1 LTNKKTLLAAQRAG
15 IKGLPASKP
24 FNQQGEIMIRQTVFG
39 FKIEKTAET
48 LTAHGGLAL
57 LAEYNHGMGLREL
70 ADRYIPGPGSNRG
83 YAASAFVDSLVL
95 LLQAGGRRLE
105 DLRELRRESPLLK
118 MVERNEIP
126 DSDTVGDWLRRM
138 GDPTNG
144 QSGLVGLGT
153 VRDTLNQ
160 RLLRRDERS
169 DYTLDMDAMQVEA
182 EKYDARFTYQGKKGY
197 MPMLGYLFEP
207 GICIHDEFR
216 EGNESP
222 GAGHVA
228 FYLDCIQRMPV
239 GKRIARFRSDSA
251 SYQAALIN
259 ELEEDGVLW
268 TITADQDEAVRKLIK
283 AIPETAWQRPYPECE
298 YELAE
303 TVHSMEKTKTSFRL
317 AVKREERRQKNL
329 FDQERYF
336 HYAVAT
342 NLPEEKSAQDV
353 LAWHNQRG
361 QAENFNKELKAGF
374 GQDQMPCGQSHANA
388 VYFRIGVIAY
398 NLFLGFKRLACPE
411 AWGRHTMAT
420 FRWKLIQIA
429 GRIVHH
435 AGQIVLKLKVESDLL
450 SLIQGIRQR
459 CYEESLA
466 TT

>member
-1 LTNKKTLLAAQRAG
+1 
-15 IKGLPASKP
+15 
-24 FNQQGEIMIRQTVFG
+24 MIRQTVFG
-39 FKIEKTAET
+39 FKIEKTEET
-48 LTAHGGLAL
+48 ITAHGGLAL

-70 ADRYIPGPGSNRG
+70 TDRHLPGPGSNRG

-118 MVERNEIP
+118 LVERNEIP

-138 GDPTNG
+138 GDPMTG
-144 QSGLVGLGT
+144 QAGLVGLGA
-153 VRDTLNQ
+153 VRDILTH
-160 RLLRRDERS
+160 RFLRRDERS
-169 DYTLDMDAMQVEA
+169 DYTLDVDAMQVEG
-182 EKYDARFTYQGKKGY
+182 EKHDAHFTYLETKGY

-207 GICIHDEFR
+207 GVCLLDEFR
-216 EGNESP
+216 EGNASP

-228 FYLDCIQRMPV
+228 FYLDCVHRMPA
-239 GKRIARFRSDSA
+239 GKRIARFRADSA
-251 SYQAALIN
+251 SYQAELIN
-259 ELEEDGVLW
+259 ELEGDDVLW
-268 TITADQDEAVRKLIK
+268 TITADQDSAVKRLVSS
-283 AIPETAWQRPYPECE
+283 IPDAAWQEAFPGAG

-303 TVHSMEKTKTSFRL
+303 TVHSMEKTKRAFRL
-317 AVKREERRQKNL
+317 VVKREERRQPNL
-329 FDQERYF
+329 FDGERYF

-342 NLPEEKSAQDV
+342 NAPAEKSSLDV
-353 LAWHNQRG
+353 LTWHNHRG
-361 QAENFNKELKAGF
+361 QAENYNKELKAGF

-398 NLFLGFKRLACPE
+398 NLFLGFRRLACPE

-435 AGQIVLKLKVESDLL
+435 AGQIILKLKVETDLL
-450 SLIQGIRQR
+450 TLIQGIRQR
-459 CYEESLA
+459 CAEESLA
-466 TT
+466 AT

>member
-1 LTNKKTLLAAQRAG
+1 
-15 IKGLPASKP
+15 
-24 FNQQGEIMIRQTVFG
+24 MIRQTVFG
-39 FKIEKTAET
+39 FKIEKTDEE

-57 LAEYNHGMGLREL
+57 LAEYNHGIGLREL
-70 ADRYIPGPGSNRG
+70 VDRHLPGPGSNRG

-105 DLRELRRESPLLK
+105 DLRELRRESPLLRL
-118 MVERNEIP
+118 VERSEIP

-138 GDPTNG
+138 GDAGTG
-144 QSGLVGLGT
+144 RAGLLGLGT
-153 VRDTLNQ
+153 VRDALTH
-160 RLLRRDERS
+160 RLLRRDAQK
-169 DYTLDMDAMQVEA
+169 DYTLDMDATQVEG
-182 EKYDARFTYQGKKGY
+182 EKHDAQFSYLGKKGY

-207 GICIHDEFR
+207 GICLLDEFR

-228 FYLDCIQRMPV
+228 FYLDCVQRMPV
-239 GKRIARFRSDSA
+239 GKRIARFRADSA

-259 ELEEDGVLW
+259 ELEEDDVLW
-268 TITADQDEAVRKLIK
+268 SITADQDDAVRKLIK
-283 AIPETAWQRPYPECE
+283 TIPETAWQRPYPECE

-317 AVKREERRQKNL
+317 VVKREERRQKSL
-329 FDQERYF
+329 FEQERYF

-342 NLPEEKSAQDV
+342 NLPEGKSPQEV
-353 LAWHNQRG
+353 LTWHNQRG
-361 QAENFNKELKAGF
+361 QAENFNKELKIGF

-398 NLFLGFKRLACPE
+398 NLFLGFRRLACPE
-411 AWGRHTMAT
+411 AWGCHTIAT
-420 FRWKLIQIA
+420 FRWKLIQVA

-435 AGQIVLKLKVESDLL
+435 AGRLTLKLKVESDLL
-450 SLIQGIRQR
+450 ELIQRIRRR
-459 CYEESLA
+459 CYEIQLA
-466 TT
+466 PA

>member
-1 LTNKKTLLAAQRAG
+1 
-15 IKGLPASKP
+15 LPASKS

-39 FKIEKTAET
+39 FKVEKTEET

-57 LAEYNHGMGLREL
+57 LAEYNHGIGLREL
-70 ADRYIPGPGSNRG
+70 ADRHLPGPGSNRG

-105 DLRELRRESPLLK
+105 DLRELRRESPLL
-118 MVERNEIP
+118 RLADRDEIP

-138 GDPTNG
+138 GDPTTG
-144 QSGLVGLGT
+144 QAGLVGLGA
-153 VRDTLNQ
+153 VRDTLNH
-160 RLLRRDERS
+160 RLLRRDERK

-182 EKYDARFTYQGKKGY
+182 EKHDAQFTYQGRKGY

-207 GICIHDEFR
+207 GICVYDEFR

-228 FYLDCIQRMPV
+228 FYLGCVQRMPA
-239 GKRIARFRSDSA
+239 GKHIARFRADSA
-251 SYQAALIN
+251 SYQAELIN
-259 ELEEDGVLW
+259 ELEKDGVLW
-268 TITADQDEAVRKLIK
+268 TITADRDAAVRKLITS
-283 AIPETAWQRPYPECE
+283 IPGTAWQRPYPGCE

-303 TVHSMEKTKTSFRL
+303 TVHSMEKSKRSFRL
-317 AVKREERRQKNL
+317 VVKREERRQQDL
-329 FDQERYF
+329 FDGEEYF

-342 NLPEEKSAQDV
+342 NLPEEKSALDV

-361 QAENFNKELKAGF
+361 QAENFNKELKIGF
-374 GQDQMPCGQSHANA
+374 GQDQMPCGQSYANA

-398 NLFLGFKRLACPE
+398 NLFLGFRRLACPE

-435 AGQIVLKLKVESDLL
+435 AGKIVLKLKVEAALL
-450 SLIQGIRQR
+450 LLIQGIRQR

-466 TT
+466 AT

>member
-1 LTNKKTLLAAQRAG
+1 
-15 IKGLPASKP
+15 
-24 FNQQGEIMIRQTVFG
+24 MIRQTVFG
-39 FKIEKTAET
+39 FKIEKTEEE

-57 LAEYNHGMGLREL
+57 FAEYNHGMGLREL
-70 ADRYIPGPGSNRG
+70 ADRHLPGPGSNRG

-105 DLRELRRESPLLK
+105 DLRELRRESPLLAL
-118 MVERNEIP
+118 VARNEIP

-138 GDPTNG
+138 GDPKTG
-144 QSGLVGLGT
+144 QTGLVGLGA
-153 VRDTLNQ
+153 VRDTLTH
-160 RLLRRDERS
+160 RFLRRDARN
-169 DYTLDMDAMQVEA
+169 DYTLDVDAMQVEG
-182 EKYDARFTYQGKKGY
+182 EKRDAHFTYQGVKGY

-207 GICIHDEFR
+207 GICLLDQFR

-228 FYLDCIQRMPV
+228 FYLDCVERMPE
-239 GKRIARFRSDSA
+239 GKRIARYRADSA

-259 ELEEDGVLW
+259 ELEEDGVQW
-268 TITADQDEAVRKLIK
+268 TITADQDAAVRKLITS
-283 AIPETAWQRPYPECE
+283 IPETAWKEAFPGAG

-303 TVHSMEKTKTSFRL
+303 TVHTMNQTKTSFRL
-317 AVKREERRQKNL
+317 VVKREERRQPNL
-329 FDQERYF
+329 FDGEKYF

-342 NLPEEKSAQDV
+342 NLPEEKSALDV

-361 QAENFNKELKAGF
+361 QAENYNKELKIGF
-374 GQDQMPCGQSHANA
+374 GQDQMPCGQSSANA

-398 NLFLGFKRLACPE
+398 NLFLGFRRLACPR

-435 AGQIVLKLKVESDLL
+435 AGQIVLKLKVETDLL
-450 SLIQGIRQR
+450 LLIQNIRRR
-459 CYEESLA
+459 CYEEHLA
-466 TT
+466 AT

>member
-1 LTNKKTLLAAQRAG
+1 
-15 IKGLPASKP
+15 
-24 FNQQGEIMIRQTVFG
+24 MIRQTVFG
-39 FKIEKTAET
+39 FKIEKTDEE

-57 LAEYNHGMGLREL
+57 LAEYNHGMGLRDL
-70 ADRYIPGPGSNRG
+70 ADRHLPGPGSNRG

-118 MVERNEIP
+118 LVERHEIP

-138 GDPTNG
+138 GDPTTG
-144 QSGLVGLGT
+144 QAGLLGLGT
-153 VRDTLNQ
+153 VRDILNH
-160 RLLRRDERS
+160 RLLRRDGRS

-182 EKYDARFTYQGKKGY
+182 EKHDARFTYQGEKGY

-207 GICIHDEFR
+207 GICLLDEFR

-228 FYLDCIQRMPV
+228 FYLDCVQRMPV
-239 GKRIARFRSDSA
+239 GRRIARFRVDSA
-251 SYQAALIN
+251 SYQAELIN

-268 TITADQDEAVRKLIK
+268 TITADQDAAVRTLI
-283 AIPETAWQRPYPECE
+283 ASIPDAAWQEAFPGAG

-303 TVHSMEKTKTSFRL
+303 TVHSMGKTKQSFRL
-317 AVKREERRQKNL
+317 VVKREERRQQNL
-329 FDQERYF
+329 FDGGKYF

-342 NLPEEKSAQDV
+342 NLPEERSALDV
-353 LAWHNQRG
+353 LLWHNQRG
-361 QAENFNKELKAGF
+361 QAENYNKELKAGF
-374 GQDQMPCGQSHANA
+374 GQAQMPCGQSHANA

-398 NLFLGFKRLACPE
+398 NLFVGFRRLACPSS
-411 AWGRHTMAT
+411 WGRHTMAT

-435 AGQIVLKLKVESDLL
+435 AGQVILKLKAETDLL
-450 SLIQGIRQR
+450 LLIQGIRQR